1 MVTAVK
7 DALAK
12 GGVAPGVCG
21 PRVRTVTAC
30 QGSTVCPNGCIDAQD
45 IAKGLHERYFGR
57 ELPHKFKFGVTGC
70 VNNCLKAD
78 ENDFTLRE
86 TVTSEIIDDVA
97 RRRSEVGV
105 MYLSRRNSSAL
116 TRLIKKEGLA
126 FEELFVSKPHVFV
139 AKGHPLAGEASITP
153 ERLDDFPFVALE
165 RGEQNALYFAE
176 EVMPSI
182 DRKKNI
188 RVRDRAT
195 MTNLILGLHGYTVA
209 SSAISRE
216 LNGPDIVAVPLVYD
230 DEIRIGLLSRADMSL
245 SRPGTA
251 FADALR
257 ARVAQ
262 LV

>member
-1 MVTAVK
+1 M
-7 DALAK
+7 
-12 GGVAPGVCG
+12 
-21 PRVRTVTAC
+21 
-30 QGSTVCPNGCIDAQD
+30 S
-45 IAKGLHERYFGR
+45 E
-57 ELPHKFKFGVTGC
+57 E
-70 VNNCLKAD
+70 
-78 ENDFTLRE
+78 END
-86 TVTSEIIDDVA
+86 IIPDASVDITTEFLASARQILADVA
-97 RRRSEVGV
+97 RIQSKYTGKNV
-105 MYLSRRNSSAL
+105 
-116 TRLIKKEGLA
+116 RLPQFAVSCQHYA
-126 FEELFVSKPHVFV
+126 FVVDAFMDSFEQ
-139 AKGHPLAGEASITP
+139 
-153 ERLDDFPFVALE
+153 
-165 RGEQNALYFAE
+165 GEQNALYFSE

-216 LNGPDIVAVPLVYD
+216 LNGPDIVAVPLAYD
-230 DEIRIGLLSRADMSL
+230 DEVRIGLLSRADMSL